1 MKSVLYG
8 IIISCPITAI
18 IIYFALSGRQ
28 EVLIQQKTHEVQQ
41 QIRSEEFQRNFSKAW
56 TEFDPLNQHD
66 KATISVDDAER
77 DERIKKLKKLR
88 SQLEASDSQSMDSLE
103 ADLAEMRKALKEAE
117 QRDNTK

>member
-66 KATISVDDAER
+66 KTTISVDDAER

-103 ADLAEMRKALKEAE
+103 ADLAEMRKALKEAG

>member
-18 IIYFALSGRQ
+18 IIYFTLSGRQ

-56 TEFDPLNQHD
+56 TELDPLNQHD
-66 KATISVDDAER
+66 KTTISVDDAER

-117 QRDNTK
+117 QRNNTK